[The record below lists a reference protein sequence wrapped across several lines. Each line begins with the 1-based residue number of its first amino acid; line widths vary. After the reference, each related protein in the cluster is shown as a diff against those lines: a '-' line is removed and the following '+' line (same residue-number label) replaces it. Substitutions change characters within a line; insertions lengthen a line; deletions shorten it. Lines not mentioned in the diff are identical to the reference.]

1 MSPIS
6 NSGSSR
12 NCQAVDTA
20 KPPYVP
26 KKSRIVRTKSF
37 DEICNAYDSGDPG
50 EPIYYSMEFSSGG
63 ILDAQSGTEKFG
75 VTITKPAKGTKEQNV
90 SFNDQNPAYMYT
102 VDSMPDSTF
111 GQADLSDARLE
122 DFFKRPIKIAS
133 YEWGTNNL
141 IFEKFNPWTLYFEN
155 TRILNRIANFSLL
168 RAKLHLKVLINGNGF
183 HYGRAILSYLP
194 LKQLDDFTVDRS
206 FFQQDIIA
214 ASQRPHIYLDPTT
227 SQGGDMVLPFFFFK
241 NALSIPE
248 NEWREMGEMT
258 LQSIN
263 DLKHANGATD
273 RVTISVFAWA
283 EDITLSMPTASNPI
297 ALSPQCGE
305 EPLDPQADE
314 YGTGPISRPASLV
327 SRWAGALRSAPLL
340 APYARATEIAASAVA
355 ATAKIFGYSR
365 PAILSDIVPYK
376 PTYVGNLAN
385 TNVPDS
391 VQRLTLDAKQ
401 EVTIDPRT
409 VGLGSAD
416 ELAITPI
423 ACRESYVT
431 SFPWRISA
439 NSEQLLWNSEVTPIM
454 WSENSAASPSEI
466 HMTPSCWVSVPFMYW
481 RGSMEFRFQIV
492 ASQYHKG
499 RIKIVW
505 DPYFPATNEYVTNY
519 TWILD
524 LAEEKDCTVKIG
536 WGNQLGYCYSDTPG
550 LFFPPHKTT
559 PIISPPTGAA
569 NGILSVYVVNELTVP
584 NSVANN
590 DIEINVFTKMC
601 DDFEVADPTS
611 SKLECYSYFLLF
623 FNPAQKDA
631 LVQAAGY
638 PYGIAALCKR
648 IDEEKDK
655 QWEDKLIDRFT
666 DATLSPE
673 VRQGY
678 IDKRLKTEIGK
689 LDAQS
694 GEESMPKGD
703 QEDTTE
709 PSRPMTTA
717 PDNVL
722 ANVSLDPTDH
732 ALDVYIGEQVV
743 SLRQVL
749 KRYNLHT
756 TFGTYTTGNRFYK
769 RRANNLPYY
778 RGYAP
783 GGVHSS
789 NGVPYNYAKTT
800 LLNWVMPAYTAWR
813 GSIRWKYV
821 RSRETATR
829 DLAGSAGFIQNCSMS
844 VRRIASTTTG
854 YDEST
859 PPWLPLDSPTYI
871 AHDNLLHLGHTWDG
885 NTATVT
891 TRNPVI
897 EAELPYYSHLRFGPA
912 KQANLTSSVT
922 NSTFFHELETMT
934 YCNEETGC
942 NFDSYCSIGEDF
954 SLFFFTGAPIAYY
967 VGAKDPIP

>member
-1 MSPIS
+1 
-6 NSGSSR
+6 
-12 NCQAVDTA
+12 
-20 KPPYVP
+20 
-26 KKSRIVRTKSF
+26 
-37 DEICNAYDSGDPG
+37 
-50 EPIYYSMEFSSGG
+50 
-63 ILDAQSGTEKFG
+63 
-75 VTITKPAKGTKEQNV
+75 
-90 SFNDQNPAYMYT
+90 
-102 VDSMPDSTF
+102 
-111 GQADLSDARLE
+111 
-122 DFFKRPIKIAS
+122 
-133 YEWGTNNL
+133 
-141 IFEKFNPWTLYFEN
+141 
-155 TRILNRIANFSLL
+155 
-168 RAKLHLKVLINGNGF
+168 
-183 HYGRAILSYLP
+183 
-194 LKQLDDFTVDRS
+194 
-206 FFQQDIIA
+206 
-214 ASQRPHIYLDPTT
+214 
-227 SQGGDMVLPFFFFK
+227 MVLPFFFFK

-365 PAILSDIVPYK
+365 PAILSDIAPYK

-431 SFPWRISA
+431 SFPWNISA

-454 WSENSAASPSEI
+454 WSQNSATSPLEI
-466 HMTPSCWVSVPFMYW
+466 HMTPSCWVSLPFMYW

-524 LAEEKDCTVKIG
+524 LAEEKDCTVKVG

-550 LFFPPHKTT
+550 IFSPPHRIT
-559 PIISPPTGAA
+559 PISGPPTGAA
-569 NGILSVYVVNELTVP
+569 NGVLSVYVVNELTVP

-611 SKLECYSYFLLF
+611 SKLECYSYFLPPA
-623 FNPAQKDA
+623 NPAQKDA
-631 LVQAAGY
+631 LIQAAGY

-655 QWEDKLIDRFT
+655 QWEDKLTDRVT
-666 DATLSPE
+666 DAILSPE

-678 IDKRLKTEIGK
+678 INKRLEAEFGK

-756 TFGTYTTGNRFYK
+756 TFGTFTTGSRFYK

-813 GSIRWKYV
+813 GSTRWKYV

-844 VRRIASTTTG
+844 VRRVASATTG

-859 PPWLPLDSPTYI
+859 PLWIPLDTPTYI
-871 AHDNLLHLGHTWDG
+871 AHDNLQHLGHTWDG

-891 TRNPVI
+891 TQNPVI
-897 EAELPYYSHLRFGPA
+897 EVELPYYSHQRFAPA
-912 KQANLTSSVT
+912 KRANLTSSVT

-967 VGAKDPIP
+967 VGVKDPIP